1 MSGLTRIDSYG
12 AAEKAWRSVLNGP
25 ASHTIF
31 TTHQWQKTW
40 WNLFGDGAEMMML
53 CMNSGDKVEAIAPLS
68 RRDGAIS
75 FIGSQD
81 LNDYGDF
88 LVAPGSELHFY
99 DSLLEFLGGESW
111 DAIRLSSLGADSPTL
126 AHLPELAQA
135 KGYSVHIEEEDV
147 APRVKLPPNW
157 EDYLALLSKKDRH
170 ELRRKLRRLES
181 AHDDLAFRVYS
192 TPEDVEANLEDFFP
206 LMRKSKQ
213 EKRRF
218 LTPERER
225 FFRHIA
231 RETAEMGAFRLFFL
245 ELDGVRTAT
254 AICFDY
260 RNARHL
266 YNSGYDPDYSYYS
279 VSLAL
284 KAMCVRDAIES
295 GLECFDFLRGPE
307 PYKYDL
313 GAKDTTIYQLTVTR
327 S

>member
-1 MSGLTRIDSYG
+1 MNGLTRLESYG
-12 AAEKAWRSVLNGP
+12 AAEEAWSKAFSGP
-25 ASHTIF
+25 VNRTIF

-40 WNLFGDGAEMMML
+40 WKLFGDGAEMMML
-53 CMNSGDKVEAIAPLS
+53 CLNSGQTVDAIAPLA
-68 RRDGAIS
+68 RRNGTIS

-88 LVAPGSELHFY
+88 LVAEGSELRFY
-99 DSLLEFLGGESW
+99 ESLLEFLDGEPWES
-111 DAIRLSSLGADSPTL
+111 IRLSSLDAGSPTL
-126 AHLPELAQA
+126 IHLPELA
-135 KGYSVHIEEEDV
+135 KSRGHSVDIEEEDV
-147 APRVKLPPNW
+147 APRVKLPHDW
-157 EDYLALLSKKDRH
+157 DTYLGMLTKKDRH

-181 AHDDLAFRVYS
+181 AYEDMTFRVYS
-192 TPEDVEANLEDFFP
+192 TPEDVKANLEDFFP

-218 LTPERER
+218 LTPEREL
-225 FFRHIA
+225 FFRNIA
-231 RETAEMGAFRLFFL
+231 LETSEMGVFRLFFL
-245 ELDGVRTAT
+245 ELDGLRAAT

-260 RNARHL
+260 LNARHL

-279 VSLAL
+279 VGLAL

-313 GAKDTTIYQLTVTR
+313 GAKDTVIYQLTVR
-327 S
+327 RN